1 MKRWFSRTLCALIA
15 GSALAAPASAQIFPS
30 RGGIGIGD
38 VINIIGSSR
47 GGYNGGYNNG
57 GYTNGGYS
65 RGGYNDP
72 YVRQRRSQERAA
84 AVIGLAGVLYD
95 LSRQG
100 QGRNA
105 PGTYPGGGPGYYPA
119 QGQDAG
125 YYPGPNSYPNGYPN
139 PGPGQSEPYRGG
151 NGAPPSGYSY
161 IEYDGQ
167 SVRLDPNLLPLT
179 INAGGG
185 QGEAVVARAVQ
196 NWNNAGIGQVFALT
210 NGPADLTID
219 WSGSKVSRGARAET
233 RMIRTSEFVMPTDLS
248 VRTNGRSPEQ
258 LARVMTHELGH
269 VLGLD
274 HSRDPN
280 DVMYESEQDGVAAL
294 SRRDLAMASWLYSQ
308 TRYVPVVGRTDV
320 EGAPS
325 MAGDRFSRMLGE
337 ARPFPIC
344 THQHH

>member
-1 MKRWFSRTLCALIA
+1 MKRWFSRTLCALVA
-15 GSALAAPASAQIFPS
+15 GAALATPASAQIFPS

-47 GGYNGGYNNG
+47 GGYNGGYN
-57 GYTNGGYS
+57 
-65 RGGYNDP
+65 DP
-72 YVRQRRSQERAA
+72 YMRQRRSQDRAA
-84 AVIGLAGVLYD
+84 AVIGLAGALYD

-100 QGRNA
+100 QGRNY
-105 PGTYPGGGPGYYPA
+105 PGNYPGGGPGYYPP
-119 QGQDAG
+119 QGQDSG
-125 YYPGPNSYPNGYPN
+125 YYPGPGSYPN
-139 PGPGQSEPYRGG
+139 PGRDSYPVPGVGRDQPYRGG
-151 NGAPPSGYSY
+151 GGAPPQGYSY
-161 IEYDGQ
+161 IEYGGR

-185 QGEAVVARAVQ
+185 QGEAVVARAVA
-196 NWNNAGIGQVFALT
+196 NWNNAGIGQVFAMT

-233 RMIRTSEFVMPTDLS
+233 RMIRTRDFVMPTDLS
-248 VRTNGRSPEQ
+248 VRTAGRSPEQ

-274 HSRDPN
+274 HSRDRN

-294 SRRDLAMASWLYSQ
+294 SGRDLAMASWLYSQ

-325 MAGDRFSRMLGE
+325 IAGDRFSRMLE
-337 ARPFPIC
+337 QAEPFPIC